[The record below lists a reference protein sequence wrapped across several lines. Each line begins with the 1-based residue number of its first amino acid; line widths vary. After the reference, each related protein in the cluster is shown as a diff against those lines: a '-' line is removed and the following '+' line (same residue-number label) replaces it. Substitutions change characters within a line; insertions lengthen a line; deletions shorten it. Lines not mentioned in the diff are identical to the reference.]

1 MDNFNNIFNDILS
14 NPVKHMNDNFYDNFY
29 NNGIELLLK
38 YSENLT
44 IRESVLNK
52 MIFVFPDKYELYYY
66 MGYIYKDVDKS
77 KALLW
82 FKLCYEK
89 NPTYIENFLDFSRI
103 LFDNQFFNYIVFLNK
118 DNFLELSDDNRA
130 QILCANLQL
139 QSGKLLLAKKKFL
152 DILKKNDTD
161 HHKLCTIYLNLASI
175 YNKFNDFHNCLSYL
189 KKSYECAYTNNLS
202 FSFKKAIITDIFLG
216 IDYIYYQKSD
226 FNIFHKSLLSDG
238 HINEIYGEFNSYDF
252 TNRSNNRLKI
262 GYISSDFFLH
272 SVSNFILPIIENHS
286 YKKMDIYLFSNS
298 KNRDNSF
305 LEKVPACHYINIFL
319 KEAKDVADIIY
330 NNDIDILIDLNGH
343 TPYNSLEVLT
353 FNPAPIQM
361 TYIGFPNSTHI
372 PSIKYRITDKIADNC
387 DSLQKYSEKRIYL
400 PKCFLLF
407 DSVIQKEPVNYR
419 ECVPE
424 DFIILGSLN
433 RENKNSPECLN
444 VWRKIL
450 KENKRTKILI
460 KINGND
466 TVEERTAY
474 YLDKLEL
481 NDDASRLI
489 IVDKLSDEDY
499 IQLFYKI
506 DILLD
511 TFPYSGTTTSCNA
524 LYNSVPV
531 ISLYHKDYHAHNVTS
546 SLLINSGLAEL
557 VAYNEEEY
565 IQKVIQLS
573 TSPEIINE
581 YKRNIHTLFMK
592 LMDKK
597 EFMKSYEDL
606 LINIL
611 H

>member
-1 MDNFNNIFNDILS
+1 MDNLTIFNNSFNDILS
-14 NPVKHMNDNFYDNFY
+14 NPVNNIDYDNFY

-38 YSENLT
+38 YTENID
-44 IRESVLNK
+44 IRENVLNK

-272 SVSNFILPIIENHS
+272 AVSNFILPIIENHS

-419 ECVPE
+419 ECAPE

-573 TSPEIINE
+573 TSLEILNE

-611 H
+611 Y

>member
-1 MDNFNNIFNDILS
+1 
-14 NPVKHMNDNFYDNFY
+14 
-29 NNGIELLLK
+29 
-38 YSENLT
+38 
-44 IRESVLNK
+44 
-52 MIFVFPDKYELYYY
+52 
-66 MGYIYKDVDKS
+66 
-77 KALLW
+77 
-82 FKLCYEK
+82 
-89 NPTYIENFLDFSRI
+89 
-103 LFDNQFFNYIVFLNK
+103 
-118 DNFLELSDDNRA
+118 
-130 QILCANLQL
+130 
-139 QSGKLLLAKKKFL
+139 
-152 DILKKNDTD
+152 
-161 HHKLCTIYLNLASI
+161 
-175 YNKFNDFHNCLSYL
+175 
-189 KKSYECAYTNNLS
+189 
-202 FSFKKAIITDIFLG
+202 
-216 IDYIYYQKSD
+216 
-226 FNIFHKSLLSDG
+226 
-238 HINEIYGEFNSYDF
+238 
-252 TNRSNNRLKI
+252 
-262 GYISSDFFLH
+262 
-272 SVSNFILPIIENHS
+272 
-286 YKKMDIYLFSNS
+286 MDIYLFSNS

-319 KEAKDVADIIY
+319 KEAKDVSDIIY
-330 NNDIDILIDLNGH
+330 NNEIDILIDLNGH

-546 SLLINSGLAEL
+546 SLLINSELPEL